1 MTTKT
6 CTHHWIID
14 SPSGPFSLATC
25 SKCGEHDALR
35 NSIHEN
41 AWMQK
46 EVKGTPKRDE
56 VDRQTFL
63 KEKIKEKIVE
73 DREKIKKVKRER
85 ALALEAMKDSLGNY
99 SPEIKATVLITL
111 LTTPLIKTSRKFNIP
126 ESTIRGW
133 RSSCLDYTKARDSG
147 NIEIFKKIISEKIK
161 TESNIS
167 RIAKDYG
174 MPRRTLRNWIERNGI

>member
-46 EVKGTPKRDE
+46 DAKSPNNRDE
-56 VDRQTFL
+56 SDRQVFL
-63 KEKIKEKIVE
+63 KEKIKEKIAE
-73 DREKIKKVKRER
+73 DIEKIQKAKKER
-85 ALALEAMKDSLGNY
+85 AIALKTSTDTNSRYRA
-99 SPEIKATVLITL
+99 EIRTTVLIAL
-111 LTTPLIKTSRKFNIP
+111 LTNPLLATSRKFNIP

-133 RSSCLDYTKARDSG
+133 KATCLDYTRARDSG

-167 RIAKDYG
+167 KIAKEYG